1 MTSASLKKIIESIET
16 LSLEEQDYLLA
27 LVLNRRIAKRENQIA
42 LDNTDLKP
50 EQKVGNFWDA
60 LQNFRAKLE
69 RENIVFNDDDF
80 ADLRDKSPGRE
91 VEFSKLHQ
99 KH

>member
-1 MTSASLKKIIESIET
+1 MSSASLEKIIESIET
-16 LSLEEQDYLLA
+16 LSLEEQDDLLA
-27 LVLNRRIAKRENQIA
+27 LIIKRQIAKRVNKIA
-42 LDNTDLKP
+42 LDNTDSKP

-69 RENIVFNDDDF
+69 RENIVFNDEDF

-91 VEFSKLHQ
+91 VEL
-99 KH
+99 